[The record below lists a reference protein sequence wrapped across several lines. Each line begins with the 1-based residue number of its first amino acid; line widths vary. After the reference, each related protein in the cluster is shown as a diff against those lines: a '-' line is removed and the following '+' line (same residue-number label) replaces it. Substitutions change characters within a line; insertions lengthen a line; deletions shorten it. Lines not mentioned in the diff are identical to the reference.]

1 MAKPSKKR
9 RSYHHGDLRRA
20 LMDAAVALCRER
32 GPHGFTMREAAR
44 RAGVSSGAPYK
55 HFRDQKE
62 LMCAVAAEGMRL
74 RAAAMDAALASA
86 SDDGVRYLKTLGD
99 IDAQA
104 VGWIDQV
111 LAGMGVRKRRNA

>member
-1 MAKPSKKR
+1 MLQP
-9 RSYHHGDLRRA
+9 LRQQ
-20 LMDAAVALCRER
+20 L
-32 GPHGFTMREAAR
+32 
-44 RAGVSSGAPYK
+44 
-55 HFRDQKE
+55 
-62 LMCAVAAEGMRL
+62 
-74 RAAAMDAALASA
+74 LASA